1 METVVSGK
9 LYRSSYRQ
17 IIGIKEYVRLF
28 TERIFHFNL
37 NQTIEYASKLF
48 RWEDGGRVRRG
59 HTAQD
64 ETKRCTN
71 HCRRVYSTTTY
82 RASAP
87 HSSLKWLRKPFVG
100 FTPIDFRGEITGA
113 TERPLFAAS
122 PSAAFFF
129 EELPPMVLA
138 PFFSGCYFRRDD

>member
-71 HCRRVYSTTTY
+71 PLQTGLLYYYIPSVSTALQLEMAEKALRRLYSN
-82 RASAP
+82 
-87 HSSLKWLRKPFVG
+87 
-100 FTPIDFRGEITGA
+100 
-113 TERPLFAAS
+113 
-122 PSAAFFF
+122 
-129 EELPPMVLA
+129 
-138 PFFSGCYFRRDD
+138 

>member
-1 METVVSGK
+1 MESVVAGK

-64 ETKRCTN
+64 ETVVSGKLFVEGLLYYYIPSVSTALQLEMAEKAL
-71 HCRRVYSTTTY
+71 RRLYSN
-82 RASAP
+82 
-87 HSSLKWLRKPFVG
+87 
-100 FTPIDFRGEITGA
+100 
-113 TERPLFAAS
+113 
-122 PSAAFFF
+122 
-129 EELPPMVLA
+129 
-138 PFFSGCYFRRDD
+138 